1 MIVIKFGG
9 TSVQD
14 AQAIGRVISIV
25 EDRLAEKPVVVVS
38 ALARV
43 TRLLVKIAE
52 EAKMQNQRAV
62 SDLMAQL
69 RERHVALSRELIS
82 DGPIL
87 ADCLSSINSQ
97 CDSLSDFA
105 EGVCR
110 IGELSLRSNARIIST
125 GEMLS
130 STIIAAAM
138 NDKGLKAKW
147 LDARRMIIT
156 NDDYMSAR
164 PDMEET
170 EGDIRWLIPE
180 AFKGADVIL
189 TQGFV
194 ASTKEGSTSV
204 LGFEGS
210 DYSAAIFGMALRA
223 SRVEIW
229 TDVDGIR
236 TADPRVVDDTCRIE
250 KVSYEEAA
258 SMAWLGARVL
268 HPLTIEPARS
278 RNIPIYV
285 KNSYNIPCEGSAV
298 VRGDLSSSGPKSIAF
313 REDIDYL
320 EVRSRTLTGTETMT
334 ARVMDILTSR
344 RIKVCLLNYS
354 QALLCLT
361 LEKDQPGF
369 DEALSEISALG
380 EATLYRDKAQLS
392 VVGKDVVEL
401 SGLRDTVRSCAG
413 KVAMIHDDP
422 VGMSESYVVDLA
434 GVRETVKELHKRIFG
449 K

>member
-156 NDDYMSAR
+156 NDDYIM
-164 PDMEET
+164 
-170 EGDIRWLIPE
+170 
-180 AFKGADVIL
+180 
-189 TQGFV
+189 
-194 ASTKEGSTSV
+194 
-204 LGFEGS
+204 
-210 DYSAAIFGMALRA
+210 
-223 SRVEIW
+223 
-229 TDVDGIR
+229 
-236 TADPRVVDDTCRIE
+236 
-250 KVSYEEAA
+250 
-258 SMAWLGARVL
+258 
-268 HPLTIEPARS
+268 
-278 RNIPIYV
+278 
-285 KNSYNIPCEGSAV
+285 
-298 VRGDLSSSGPKSIAF
+298 
-313 REDIDYL
+313 
-320 EVRSRTLTGTETMT
+320 
-334 ARVMDILTSR
+334 RVMSNR
-344 RIKVCLLNYS
+344 
-354 QALLCLT
+354 
-361 LEKDQPGF
+361 
-369 DEALSEISALG
+369 
-380 EATLYRDKAQLS
+380 
-392 VVGKDVVEL
+392 
-401 SGLRDTVRSCAG
+401 
-413 KVAMIHDDP
+413 
-422 VGMSESYVVDLA
+422 
-434 GVRETVKELHKRIFG
+434 
-449 K
+449 